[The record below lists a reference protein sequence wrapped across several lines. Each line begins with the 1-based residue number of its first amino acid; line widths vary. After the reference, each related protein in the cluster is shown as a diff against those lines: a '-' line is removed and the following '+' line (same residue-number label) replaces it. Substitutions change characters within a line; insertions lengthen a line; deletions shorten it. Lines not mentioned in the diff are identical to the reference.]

1 MVDYVECFFRQL
13 YSTNTTLSDLLS
25 QIYLLASDA
34 GLRRSMLVIL
44 MLESAPFEPRNSA
57 RRGVRNPQLSIREA
71 RRDTQLI
78 SASK

>member
-1 MVDYVECFFRQL
+1 MVDYCVSIFGWL
-13 YSTNTTLSDLLS
+13 VLSSNITFS

-34 GLRRSMLVIL
+34 GSHRSMLVIL
-44 MLESAPFEPRNSA
+44 MLESAPFEPRKSA
-57 RRGVRNPQLSIREA
+57 RLGVRNPHSSIREP